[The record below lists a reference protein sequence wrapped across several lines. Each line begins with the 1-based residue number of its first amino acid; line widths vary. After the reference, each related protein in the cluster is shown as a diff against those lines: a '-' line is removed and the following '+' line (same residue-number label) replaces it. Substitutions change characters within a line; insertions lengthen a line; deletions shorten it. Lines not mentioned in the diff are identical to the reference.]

1 MRWKILWDKK
11 KLSKWINEKKKKIEG
26 LEKIYANYHHHHQK
40 PNSKHTHGQ
49 PSVGVWQNPKKKREK
64 EKKIHSTDGK
74 NEIRLQFFFI
84 WKHIVLA
91 EKKNK
96 VK

>member
-11 KLSKWINEKKKKIEG
+11 KLSKWINEKKRKLRASRKFMQIIITTT
-26 LEKIYANYHHHHQK
+26 KNQIQNT
-40 PNSKHTHGQ
+40 HTHIHGQ
-49 PSVGVWQNPKKKREK
+49 PSSGVGVWQNPKKK

-84 WKHIVLA
+84 WKHIVLV
-91 EKKNK
+91 EKK
-96 VK
+96 